1 MIGGAIGLAGTLVL
15 GPRMG
20 RFNRDGTANP
30 IPPHNLVIAVLGTVI
45 LFFGWFGFNPGS
57 ALAFTGGGR
66 NLAVIAAVNTMLAEA
81 AGGVGAMAFAWLL
94 GPTRKPDPGLSVNG
108 ILAGLVGITAPC
120 AFVDSW
126 AAVVIGLAAGILVGL
141 ATFLLERLR
150 IDDPVGAVPVHFFGG
165 IWGLLAVGLFA
176 MGNPD
181 TAGWNGVPT
190 PVTGLLYGNPTQILA
205 QLAEIGAIP
214 TLVFVPSYV
223 FFRILD
229 ALGLLRVAPAVER
242 SGLDLP
248 EMGMEGY
255 GWPRPVP
262 TPTPAALPSGALAS
276 AGGE

>member
-1 MIGGAIGLAGTLVL
+1 MV
-15 GPRMG
+15 
-20 RFNRDGTANP
+20 
-30 IPPHNLVIAVLGTVI
+30 
-45 LFFGWFGFNPGS
+45 
-57 ALAFTGGGR
+57 
-66 NLAVIAAVNTMLAEA
+66 
-81 AGGVGAMAFAWLL
+81 FAWLL

-108 ILAGLVGITAPC
+108 ILAGLVGITAPW

-126 AAVVIGLAAGILVGL
+126 AAVVIGLAAGILMGL

-150 IDDPVGAVPVHFFGG
+150 IDDPVRAVPVHFFGG

-205 QLAEIGAIP
+205 QLAEIGAIL
-214 TLVFVPSYV
+214 TFVFVPSYV

-242 SGLDLP
+242 SGSDLP